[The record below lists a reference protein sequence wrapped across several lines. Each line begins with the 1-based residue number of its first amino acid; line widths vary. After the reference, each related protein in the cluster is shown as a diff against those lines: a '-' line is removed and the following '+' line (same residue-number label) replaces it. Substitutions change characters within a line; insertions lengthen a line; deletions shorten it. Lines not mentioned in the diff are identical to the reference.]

1 MIRCLKSILNAGA
14 FHFSLDSERQMVLA
28 GRAHAAKN
36 DILQEEQA
44 EIKRTHD
51 NMLALNVKNEKKLRT
66 RRYVV

>member
-1 MIRCLKSILNAGA
+1 
-14 FHFSLDSERQMVLA
+14 MVLA

-66 RRYVV
+66 RRYVA

>member
-1 MIRCLKSILNAGA
+1 MLEPS
-14 FHFSLDSERQMVLA
+14 HFSLDSERQMVLA

-66 RRYVV
+66 RRYVA